1 VIRRGEILLGLPV
14 LLVGLVAVPLGLW
27 RGPHQWLC
35 AGVALALTVTPGLV
49 TLVLSDRLAKGSP
62 YGAITALFLGTFV
75 RLGVGFGGA
84 LVVFLAAGDTF
95 RRDPV
100 SFWGWVLGA
109 YLTTLAVET
118 AMLGRQVAGGS
129 GKTPGDPV

>member
-1 VIRRGEILLGLPV
+1 VIRRAAIVLGLPV
-14 LLVGLVAVPLGLW
+14 LVVGLAAVPLGLW

-35 AGVALALTVTPGLV
+35 ATVALGLTVTPGLV
-49 TLVLSDRLAKGSP
+49 TLVLSDRLARGSP

-75 RLGVGFGGA
+75 RLAVGFGGA
-84 LVVFLAAGDTF
+84 VVVFLAAGDTF

-100 SFWGWVLGA
+100 SFWGWLLGA

-118 AMLGRQVAGGS
+118 AVLGRQVTGGS